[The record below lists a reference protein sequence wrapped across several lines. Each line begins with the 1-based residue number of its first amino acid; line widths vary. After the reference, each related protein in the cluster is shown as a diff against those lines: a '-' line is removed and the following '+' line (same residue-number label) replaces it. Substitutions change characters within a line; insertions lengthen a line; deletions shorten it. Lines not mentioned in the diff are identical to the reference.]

1 MVLIQ
6 MRKTN
11 YISLILKLNN
21 SSVCI
26 GDITHKYFNQTD
38 SVITTIFMFPK
49 GLYQVL
55 DGLTSSDEWRDSYRI
70 RQKRRSIIC
79 NRKTKR

>member
-6 MRKTN
+6 MRKSN

-70 RQKRRSIIC
+70 SKYDKNVVQ
-79 NRKTKR
+79 

>member
-6 MRKTN
+6 MRKSN

-70 RQKRRSIIC
+70 SKYDKNVDQ
-79 NRKTKR
+79 